1 MYIALV
7 AFSGPHATQVQ
18 LENVGLFSTEHE
30 AEVAIEGFIEDVLE
44 IERPGYSG
52 LVKKIFSLS
61 ESEEL

>member
-30 AEVAIEGFIEDVLE
+30 AEIAIENFIEGVVE
-44 IERPGYSG
+44 IERPGYTG
-52 LVKKIFSLS
+52 LVKKIFSLN